1 MADQAGGAEIAPREG
16 GARTEKAVSAMLEV
30 GLDRALVIKTLKK
43 LYKVRPISN
52 GCVCCQ

>member
-1 MADQAGGAEIAPREG
+1 MADQAGGADIAPREG
-16 GARTEKAVSAMLEV
+16 GARTEKAVNAMLEV